1 MKRKFF
7 LTSFLFIISI
17 AITAVLVT
25 GFYFAQEREYLIDQQ
40 IEAIASGLL
49 VNELKDAEL
58 TQMDDIIADAL
69 FDQPRTIL
77 INIYDKEKKIIY
89 QNLNSQNILGDDLP
103 PLDQKL
109 FTYESDDH
117 TIRFLNFPLPPKKV
131 LQLGLLLDQQ
141 ELQWWAMNKRI
152 TILMILILAI
162 VMIWAWIQARI
173 LVRPLEEVT
182 FYINTLGSNV
192 EKNSPAPTIPPTL
205 QKMMAGKKDK
215 EIQLLWDSLNYFRNA
230 VDSKIKL
237 TKTTVAQMAHELK
250 TPLTIIK
257 NSFEFLQTKL
267 STEEELQN
275 KIIKDAIEET
285 DRLNTT
291 ISSFLAW
298 SRFESIDDK
307 KDIHALKIGT
317 LTEEIVNSINKAYP
331 EQKFTIES
339 TDNFQ
344 VFANPEDLRQL
355 LRNLIQNAFK
365 YNSADTIN
373 IFLKDESFIIENE
386 SHPIPEKVF
395 ERLGEPFNAGKI
407 DGNKSIGLGLAW
419 VSSICKRYQWTFHF
433 LYENGKTKSSV
444 SFTS

>member
-7 LTSFLFIISI
+7 FTSFLFIISI

-49 VNELKDAEL
+49 ANELKDAEL

-77 INIYDKEKKIIY
+77 INIYNKDKKIIY
-89 QNLNSQNILGDDLP
+89 QNLNSQNILGDETP

-109 FTYESDDH
+109 FTYKSDDH
-117 TIRFLNFPLPPKKV
+117 TIRFFNFPLSPKKM

-141 ELQWWAMNKRI
+141 ELQRWAMNKRI
-152 TILMILILAI
+152 IVLMGLILAI

-182 FYINTLGSNV
+182 FYINSLGSNV
-192 EKNSPAPTIPPTL
+192 EKNAPTPTIPPTL

-230 VDSKIKL
+230 VETKIKL

-267 STEEELQN
+267 SPEEELQR
-275 KIIKDAIEET
+275 KMIKGAIEET
-285 DRLNTT
+285 DRLSAT

-307 KDIHALKIGT
+307 KEIHALKIST
-317 LTEEIVNSINKAYP
+317 LIEEIVNSINKAYP
-331 EQKFTIES
+331 EQKYTIDAKDS
-339 TDNFQ
+339 FQ

-365 YNSADTIN
+365 YNSAETIA
-373 IFLKDESFIIENE
+373 IYLEGETLTIENE
-386 SHPIPEKVF
+386 SLPVPEKVF

-419 VSSICKRYQWTFHF
+419 VSSICKRYQWSFHF
-433 LYENGKTKSSV
+433 QYENGKTHCSI
-444 SFTS
+444 SFAS

>member
-7 LTSFLFIISI
+7 FTSFLFIISI

-49 VNELKDAEL
+49 ANELKDAEL

-77 INIYDKEKKIIY
+77 INIYNKDKKIIY
-89 QNLNSQNILGDDLP
+89 QNLNSQNILGDETP

-109 FTYESDDH
+109 FTYKSDDH
-117 TIRFLNFPLPPKKV
+117 TIRFLNFPLSPKKT

-152 TILMILILAI
+152 IILMGLILAI
-162 VMIWAWIQARI
+162 VMIWAWVQARI

-182 FYINTLGSNV
+182 FYINSLGSNV
-192 EKNSPAPTIPPTL
+192 EKNAPTPNIPPTL

-230 VDSKIKL
+230 VETKIKL

-267 STEEELQN
+267 SPEEELQR
-275 KIIKDAIEET
+275 KMIKGAIEET
-285 DRLNTT
+285 DRLSAT

-298 SRFESIDDK
+298 SRFESFDDK
-307 KDIHALKIGT
+307 KEIHALKIST
-317 LTEEIVNSINKAYP
+317 FIEEIVNSINKAYP
-331 EQKFTIES
+331 EQKYIIDAKDS
-339 TDNFQ
+339 FQ

-365 YNSADTIN
+365 YNSAETIA
-373 IFLKDESFIIENE
+373 ISLEGETLTIENE
-386 SHPIPEKVF
+386 SLPIPEKVF

-419 VSSICKRYQWTFHF
+419 VSSICKRYQWSFHF
-433 LYENGKTKSSV
+433 QYENGKTHCSI
-444 SFTS
+444 SFAS